1 VGIFGFGKD
10 SDDESDAAGGA
21 GPGSALDTAPAKG
34 SGAGGALVE
43 RLMDAGIDGKGR
55 FDSAGEVAAK
65 AVREHGTPDEAVDAI
80 VASHLRLAAAGGF
93 VTSLGGFVTMPVAL
107 PANVLGFYVIAT
119 RMVASIASVRGYDI
133 RQPEVRSAVLLTLIG
148 ADSDDLLKKAGMLS
162 SGRLASLATQRLPA
176 PVLLAVNK
184 GIGFRLLRQ
193 VGEKSLTRFGKGVP
207 LVGGFVG
214 AGVDSYM
221 LKKIGDKARIELP
234 VR

>member
-1 VGIFGFGKD
+1 VGIFGLGKD
-10 SDDESDAAGGA
+10 DTADPGGGA
-21 GPGSALDTAPAKG
+21 PGSALTAPDKG
-34 SGAGGALVE
+34 SGPAGALVE
-43 RLMDAGIDGKGR
+43 RLMDAGIDGRGR
-55 FDSAGEVAAK
+55 FASAGDVAAD
-65 AVREHGTPDEAVDAI
+65 AVREHGRSDQAVDAI
-80 VASHLRLAAAGGF
+80 VSRHVRLAAAGGF

-133 RQPEVRSAVLLTLIG
+133 REPAVRSAVLLTLIG
-148 ADSDDLLKKAGMLS
+148 ADSDDLLKKAGLLS

-207 LVGGFVG
+207 LIGGFVG
-214 AGVDSYM
+214 AGVDAYM
-221 LKKIGDKARIELP
+221 LKRIADKARTELP
-234 VR
+234 LR